1 MTEGKE
7 TSVGE
12 RRASALRRAN
22 NVRRRRAEVKQELR
36 AGKVTIFE
44 LLADSPDFL
53 MTARLGEILGACPG
67 YGRVRVERLL
77 RRCHVSSLKTV
88 GELTA
93 RQRELLLD
101 GLGRD

>member
-1 MTEGKE
+1 MTEGKD

-12 RRASALRRAN
+12 RRTSALRRAN
-22 NVRRRRAEVKQELR
+22 HVRRRRAEVKQELR

-44 LLADSPDFL
+44 LLVDPPDFL

-67 YGRVRVERLL
+67 YGRVGVERLL
-77 RRCHVSSLKTV
+77 RWCHVSSLRTI
-88 GELTA
+88 GELTE

>member
-1 MTEGKE
+1 MAESKE
-7 TSVGE
+7 TSVGD

-22 NVRRRRAEVKQELR
+22 HVRRRRAEVKQELR

-44 LLADSPDFL
+44 LLADPPDFL

-77 RRCHVSSLKTV
+77 RRCDVSSLRTI

-93 RQRELLLD
+93 RQRELLLN
-101 GLGRD
+101 GLGQD